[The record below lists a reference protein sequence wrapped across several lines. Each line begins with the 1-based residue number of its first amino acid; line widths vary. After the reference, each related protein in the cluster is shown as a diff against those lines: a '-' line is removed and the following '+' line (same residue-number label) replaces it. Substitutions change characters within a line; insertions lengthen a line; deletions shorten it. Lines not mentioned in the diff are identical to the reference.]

1 MQYLLRARVFRF
13 KLFLELQLVA
23 SVDIGAISPF
33 VAHEEARHYLLEDLP
48 NELFRQ
54 VLGRFLAF
62 PDNLLQITIFTKL
75 HHYVDPKLLL
85 IYRSVIVLHYIR
97 VFKLAQNVHLRYNLL
112 LLLLIHSPIVEFLP
126 DHYTAVNFAPYF
138 RDFTK
143 GSYNKRHVRCYE
155 IETFCAY
162 LCLSPQ
168 HVHIIPF
175 LYHFNCVITK

>member
-33 VAHEEARHYLLEDLP
+33 VAHEEARHDLLEDLP

-143 GSYNKRHVRCYE
+143 GS
-155 IETFCAY
+155 FAY
-162 LCLSPQ
+162 LLNMF
-168 HVHIIPF
+168 ILF
-175 LYHFNCVITK
+175 HFCITSTV